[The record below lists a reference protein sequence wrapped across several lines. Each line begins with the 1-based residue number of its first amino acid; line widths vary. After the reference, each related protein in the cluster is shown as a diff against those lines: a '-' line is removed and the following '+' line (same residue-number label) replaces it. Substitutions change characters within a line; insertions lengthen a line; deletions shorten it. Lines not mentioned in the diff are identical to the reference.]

1 MLHTIITIVVL
12 YVAWSF
18 RAPVLALL
26 TQALGMV
33 SKTMTVGETH
43 LNAWAEDAELS
54 AQINSEKKKQQLK
67 DELAKV
73 NEKRQAEGKE
83 TLEMPE

>member
-1 MLHTIITIVVL
+1 MLNTIIIIVVL

-33 SKTMTVGETH
+33 SKTMSVGESH
-43 LNAWAEDAELS
+43 LDAWAEDAELS
-54 AQINSEKKKQQLK
+54 ARINSERKKAQLK
-67 DELAKV
+67 TELDKV
-73 NEKRQAEGKE
+73 NEKRKADGKE
-83 TLEMPE
+83 PLEMPE

>member
-1 MLHTIITIVVL
+1 MLNTIIIVVAL
-12 YVAWSF
+12 YIAWSF
-18 RAPVLALL
+18 KGPVLALI

-43 LNAWAEDAELS
+43 LNAWAEDADLS

-67 DELAKV
+67 EELAKV

-83 TLEMPE
+83 PLEMPE

>member
-1 MLHTIITIVVL
+1 MLNTIIIIVVL

-33 SKTMTVGETH
+33 SKTMSVGESH
-43 LNAWAEDAELS
+43 LDAWAEDAELS
-54 AQINSEKKKQQLK
+54 AKINSERKKAQLK
-67 DELAKV
+67 TELDKV
-73 NEKRQAEGKE
+73 NEKRKADGKE
-83 TLEMPE
+83 PLEMPE

>member
-33 SKTMTVGETH
+33 SKTMSVGESH
-43 LNAWAEDAELS
+43 LNAWAEDADLS

-83 TLEMPE
+83 TLEMPD

>member
-18 RAPVLALL
+18 RAPVFALL

-33 SKTMTVGETH
+33 SKTMSVGESH
-43 LNAWAEDAELS
+43 LNAWAEDADLS

-67 DELAKV
+67 EELAKV

-83 TLEMPE
+83 TLEMPD